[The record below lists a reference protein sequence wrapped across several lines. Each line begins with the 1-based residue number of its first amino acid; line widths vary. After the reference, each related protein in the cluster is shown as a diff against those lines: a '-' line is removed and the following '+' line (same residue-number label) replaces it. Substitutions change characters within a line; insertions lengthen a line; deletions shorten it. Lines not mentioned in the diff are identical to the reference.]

1 MRIARRVCRPPVG
14 FVSGRGSGQQRLSK
28 LNEDLKPIRD
38 WVKTFE
44 RFWNKRF
51 DRSAD
56 YLNEWQT
63 QERSNE
69 QKE

>member
-1 MRIARRVCRPPVG
+1 MCRPPVG
-14 FVSGRGSGQQRLSK
+14 FVSVRGSGQQRLYT
-28 LNEDLKPIRD
+28 LNGEGLKPIHD

-44 RFWNKRF
+44 RCWNKRV
-51 DRSAD
+51 DRLAD

-63 QERSNE
+63 QEKSNE